1 MVSTD
6 THLSPVNPPYNLT
19 ESQPELNLTSK
30 TSRLDGSGP
39 PLSEDL
45 QVRRNGIHAERL
57 EWNTLLHLE
66 VQSPGS
72 FDISS
77 LSSVQ
82 QASSVRSLTVPVVSS
97 SCLFFLPASGLKK
110 KLRYLHPVGVAIHI
124 VQWQFYLQ
132 PLRVILHPLSI
143 QQSQGQKDLT
153 QVGAKDRQKARVFR
167 AYPFLS
173 GTKEKSVRR
182 LSVGKAKVDVRLRY
196 VSYLDFGHQECS
208 SSIGGT
214 IERPL

>member
-30 TSRLDGSGP
+30 TSRLDGFTREGRKILVAFPFPNRSGP

-173 GTKEKSVRR
+173 GTKE
-182 LSVGKAKVDVRLRY
+182 LTIYRLRR
-196 VSYLDFGHQECS
+196 YLAKRF
-208 SSIGGT
+208 T
-214 IERPL
+214 

>member
-1 MVSTD
+1 MNPLRSCCTNCNSLKAISWSAKCCFAYLFYSA
-6 THLSPVNPPYNLT
+6 TFFLHPV
-19 ESQPELNLTSK
+19 
-30 TSRLDGSGP
+30 
-39 PLSEDL
+39 
-45 QVRRNGIHAERL
+45 
-57 EWNTLLHLE
+57 LHLE

-173 GTKEKSVRR
+173 GTKE
-182 LSVGKAKVDVRLRY
+182 LTIYRLRR
-196 VSYLDFGHQECS
+196 YLAKRF
-208 SSIGGT
+208 T
-214 IERPL
+214 